1 MSSFENG
8 VRRALPVC
16 VGLAAVGFAFG
27 LTAAGK
33 GISAVQAA
41 MMSLIVMAGG
51 SQFFALSLMLPGGTL
66 TVSPLVVIMG
76 TFLINLRHLVMSAY
90 TMNRL
95 KSATLNEKLWLSY
108 ALCDESFVLFSQ
120 SRRQEDDAAYLGG
133 INTALHLTWALSTL
147 VGALAVSLVPSSAV
161 EPLGIAIYAAFVSL
175 LIPDMQ
181 KSLRIVAIVLFTMFI
196 NTMLTQLIP
205 VQGLAVVLSML
216 VGAGFGA
223 LLPEAPAESGP
234 PKRGGRRRP

>member
-1 MSSFENG
+1 MASFENG

-16 VGLAAVGFAFG
+16 AGLAAVGFAFG

-51 SQFFALSLMLPGGTL
+51 SQFFALSLMLPGGAL
-66 TVSPLVVIMG
+66 TVSPLVVVLG
-76 TFLINLRHLVMSAY
+76 TFLINLRHLVMSVY

-95 KSATLNEKLWLSY
+95 RGASLNRKLWLSY

-120 SRRQEDDAAYLGG
+120 SPKQEDDAAYLGG

-147 VGALAVSLVPSSAV
+147 FGALAVSLVPRQAV

-181 KSLRIVAIVLFTMFI
+181 RSLRIVAIVLFTMFV

-216 VGAGFGA
+216 VGAFFGA
-223 LLPEAPAESGP
+223 MLPSPPAQQP
-234 PKRGGRRRP
+234 PQKGRRKQP